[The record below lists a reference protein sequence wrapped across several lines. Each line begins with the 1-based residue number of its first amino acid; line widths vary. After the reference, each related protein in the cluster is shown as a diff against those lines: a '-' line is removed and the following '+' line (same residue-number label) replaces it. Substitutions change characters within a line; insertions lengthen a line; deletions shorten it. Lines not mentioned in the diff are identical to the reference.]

1 MVNFDKLMENGET
14 GKNGQNAQRH
24 VDLGKEAGQGTVTT
38 QLQLMEAETVRD
50 PARSLK
56 FVTQI
61 LVQVTN
67 VGIGTTGT
75 GTNVSLTQFYVICTC
90 GFVVDRIHFMIY

>member
-1 MVNFDKLMENGET
+1 MVAGVDGRDGLI
-14 GKNGQNAQRH
+14 ALRR
-24 VDLGKEAGQGTVTT
+24 VDLEKEAGQETVTT
-38 QLQLMEAETVRD
+38 QLQLMEADPVRD
-50 PARSLK
+50 QARSLK
-56 FVTQI
+56 LAPQI

-75 GTNVSLTQFYVICTC
+75 RTNVILTQFYVICTC